1 MALPFVGSKMED
13 LGVDQQN
20 RSGLPRGVVLEY
32 SPEEQAKG
40 ERWLQGEWQPDKDTG
55 TEVCMGDSEESTRW
69 WQLETGSGK
78 SP

>member
-1 MALPFVGSKMED
+1 MED
-13 LGVDQQN
+13 PDMDQQN
-20 RSGLPRGVVLEY
+20 RSGLPGGVVLEY

-40 ERWLQGEWQPDKDTG
+40 ERWLQGEWQPGKDTG

-69 WQLETGSGK
+69 WQLGTGGGT